1 MRLVRR
7 RRFLENSTHLIASAA
22 VKESVFTN
30 DLSGQDLTVFVVTH
44 AAYTMQLQPYVVAIV
59 AAAAVV
65 VDAAVAVD
73 VDVVDVVGDVVVVVV
88 VVVFDVVQHS
98 SNLSPNCSFIALIFC
113 SQDTAAACA
122 CRLDDGFF
130 DDRTPGAAAFA
141 SCGAASSSRDD
152 AAARGLA

>member
-1 MRLVRR
+1 M
-7 RRFLENSTHLIASAA
+7 IASAA
-22 VKESVFTN
+22 AFKESVFTN
-30 DLSGQDLTVFVVTH
+30 DLAGQDLTVLVVTH
-44 AAYTMQLQPYVVAIV
+44 AAYTMQPQPYVVAIV
-59 AAAAVV
+59 AAAVV

-73 VDVVDVVGDVVVVVV
+73 VDVDVVDVVGDVVAVV

-98 SNLSPNCSFIALIFC
+98 SNSSPNCSFIALTFS

-130 DDRTPGAAAFA
+130 DDRTPCAAAFA
-141 SCGAASSSRDD
+141 SCGAATSSRDD

>member
-1 MRLVRR
+1 M
-7 RRFLENSTHLIASAA
+7 IASAA
-22 VKESVFTN
+22 VKEGVFTN

-44 AAYTMQLQPYVVAIV
+44 AAYTMQLEPYVVAIV
-59 AAAAVV
+59 AAAAAVV
-65 VDAAVAVD
+65 VDVAVAVD
-73 VDVVDVVGDVVVVVV
+73 VDAVDVVGDVVVVVV

-98 SNLSPNCSFIALIFC
+98 SNSSPNCSFIALTFC

>member
-1 MRLVRR
+1 M
-7 RRFLENSTHLIASAA
+7 IASAA
-22 VKESVFTN
+22 AFKESVFTN
-30 DLSGQDLTVFVVTH
+30 DLAGQDLTVLVVTH
-44 AAYTMQLQPYVVAIV
+44 ADYTMQPQPYVVAIV
-59 AAAAVV
+59 AAAVV

-73 VDVVDVVGDVVVVVV
+73 VDVDVDVDVVDVVGDVVAVV

-98 SNLSPNCSFIALIFC
+98 SNSSPNCSFIALIFC
-113 SQDTAAACA
+113 SQDMAAACA

>member
-1 MRLVRR
+1 M
-7 RRFLENSTHLIASAA
+7 IASAA
-22 VKESVFTN
+22 AFKESVFTN
-30 DLSGQDLTVFVVTH
+30 DLAGQDLTVLVVTH
-44 AAYTMQLQPYVVAIV
+44 AAYTMQPQPYVVAIV
-59 AAAAVV
+59 AAAAAAV
-65 VDAAVAVD
+65 VDVA
-73 VDVVDVVGDVVVVVV
+73 VVDVVVDVVDVVVVVV

-98 SNLSPNCSFIALIFC
+98 SNSSPNCSFIALTFS
-113 SQDTAAACA
+113 SQDTATACA

>member
-1 MRLVRR
+1 M
-7 RRFLENSTHLIASAA
+7 IASAA

-30 DLSGQDLTVFVVTH
+30 DLSGQDLTVLVVTH
-44 AAYTMQLQPYVVAIV
+44 AAYTMQPQPYVVAIV
-59 AAAAVV
+59 AAAVV

-73 VDVVDVVGDVVVVVV
+73 VDVDVVDVVGDVVAVV

-98 SNLSPNCSFIALIFC
+98 SNSSPNCSFIALTFS

-122 CRLDDGFF
+122 CRLDDGIF

>member
-1 MRLVRR
+1 M
-7 RRFLENSTHLIASAA
+7 IASAA

-65 VDAAVAVD
+65 VDAAVAVAVAVD
-73 VDVVDVVGDVVVVVV
+73 VDVVDVGDVVVVVV